1 MPKTLSAGIVTLA
14 LIATTPASFAQ
25 PPAAPAPAPAPAA
38 PMGKLSS
45 QSSIKALAADAKARE
60 ALVTHIPELAEFLI
74 SGQADGLIPDTT
86 TLDELA
92 QMPEAQQTG
101 LTADALKKINEALA
115 R

>member
-1 MPKTLSAGIVTLA
+1 MPKTLSAGIVALA
-14 LIATTPASFAQ
+14 VIATTPASFAQ
-25 PPAAPAPAPAPAA
+25 PPAAAAPTPAA

>member
-1 MPKTLSAGIVTLA
+1 MPKTLSAGIVALA

-25 PPAAPAPAPAPAA
+25 PPTAAAPAPAA

>member
-1 MPKTLSAGIVTLA
+1 MPKTLSAGIVALA

-25 PPAAPAPAPAPAA
+25 PPAASAPAPAA